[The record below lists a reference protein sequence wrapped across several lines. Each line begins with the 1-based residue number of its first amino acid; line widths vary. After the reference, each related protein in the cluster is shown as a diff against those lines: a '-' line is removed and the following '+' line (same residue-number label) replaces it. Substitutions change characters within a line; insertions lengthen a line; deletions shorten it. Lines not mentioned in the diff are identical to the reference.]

1 MIRKGYIYLPPYT
14 TFYGGIGSLLHDAW
28 ITYTIT
34 CLDVL
39 KRSINASC
47 NFQPS
52 PPLFLDEFWLFLVQF
67 ALIFGQLFLYLEYNI
82 KTMAKYI
89 VEVNRV
95 TYSYATVEVEAE
107 SEQDAENKAF
117 ERAMD
122 GDIDFEIG
130 DSEDEVVDIYP
141 AEGSPF
147 A

>member
-1 MIRKGYIYLPPYT
+1 
-14 TFYGGIGSLLHDAW
+14 
-28 ITYTIT
+28 
-34 CLDVL
+34 
-39 KRSINASC
+39 
-47 NFQPS
+47 
-52 PPLFLDEFWLFLVQF
+52 
-67 ALIFGQLFLYLEYNI
+67 
-82 KTMAKYI
+82 MAKYI

-147 A
+147 ASDH